1 MLVETTMKYY
11 DKKYDL
17 NCAECMLVA
26 VNEVY
31 DLNISKQTL
40 MTMASFGGGMA
51 IGSVCGAATGAIAAL
66 GIMFTTER
74 GHQSP
79 HVREMTSKFLYE
91 FNRRMNSVDCISLKE
106 KYYECETRCS
116 KMMIVSA
123 EILQELIEDYK
134 DYYSIN
140 R

>member
-1 MLVETTMKYY
+1 MLIETTMKYY

-17 NCAECMLVA
+17 NCAECILLA
-26 VNEVY
+26 TNEVY
-31 DLNISKQTL
+31 DLNLSKQTL
-40 MTMASFGGGMA
+40 MTMASFGGGMT

-79 HVREMTSKFLYE
+79 HVREMTSKFLNE
-91 FNRRMNSVDCISLKE
+91 FNCRMNTLDCITLKE
-106 KYYECETRCS
+106 KYYENETRCS
-116 KMMIVSA
+116 KMMRVSA
-123 EILQELIEDYK
+123 EVLENIIEEYK
-134 DYYSIN
+134 NIYSIN

>member
-1 MLVETTMKYY
+1 
-11 DKKYDL
+11 
-17 NCAECMLVA
+17 
-26 VNEVY
+26 
-31 DLNISKQTL
+31 
-40 MTMASFGGGMA
+40 
-51 IGSVCGAATGAIAAL
+51 
-66 GIMFTTER
+66 MFTTER

-91 FNRRMNSVDCISLKE
+91 FNRRMNSLDCISLKE

-123 EILQELIEDYK
+123 EVLQELIEDYK